1 MEFDREKSFGHPVL
15 RPVFADEKIN
25 DMDFPRAQFEPVLSL
40 EVSVDNPTQG
50 LLGYEF
56 TVSVPEMV
64 QHIKNENLAV
74 IMEIRCRKTFYSKV
88 IKIDGDTFEEGQT
101 TIDLTQLRD
110 VIEVHPFIIAMEDFE
125 FKSTFIHED
134 FGYDAFPLSRGSI
147 VAWHPPMPFSIERDQ
162 YRSVRSII
170 DFQPDEN
177 VPYGDYVVGVEQQYA
192 TVRANPKFI
201 ENCKVAE
208 SVPQAQVGLLASFY
222 IPVVGELFINLAKEP
237 EKANELRWA
246 SILKAKADELG
257 IDWQNEILVMQNAQK
272 ILQKPLQAFSK
283 NRFQSQ

>member
-101 TIDLTQLRD
+101 TIDLTQLK
-110 VIEVHPFIIAMEDFE
+110 M
-125 FKSTFIHED
+125 
-134 FGYDAFPLSRGSI
+134 LSRCIHS
-147 VAWHPPMPFSIERDQ
+147 
-162 YRSVRSII
+162 
-170 DFQPDEN
+170 
-177 VPYGDYVVGVEQQYA
+177 
-192 TVRANPKFI
+192 
-201 ENCKVAE
+201 
-208 SVPQAQVGLLASFY
+208 
-222 IPVVGELFINLAKEP
+222 
-237 EKANELRWA
+237 
-246 SILKAKADELG
+246 
-257 IDWQNEILVMQNAQK
+257 
-272 ILQKPLQAFSK
+272 
-283 NRFQSQ
+283 